1 MQTQV
6 TEAGPF
12 ERLLKIQLGEEEL
25 EEAKIVAARK
35 LSKELKVKGFRP
47 GKIPRQIVERMV
59 GADALRSEAI
69 DGVLPNAVGDALEKE
84 ELNPVTRP
92 AITSIEDIEGG
103 GVEVDVMI
111 TLWPSIEAV
120 PDFAG
125 RKVEVELAPV
135 SQQAIDEQIDRL
147 RGQYATLE
155 DVNRPAQTGDFVMID
170 LSASI
175 DGELVE
181 DAGATDLLY
190 EVGSTSFI
198 DGLDELLE
206 GASADE
212 TKTGTGVLPEG
223 FGEHGGDEVVLS
235 ALIKAVRAKN
245 LPDVTDDWV
254 QDVSEF
260 ETIDELTSMLRH
272 NMTEM
277 AKATARSDF
286 QDRVMADLVADLS
299 LELPQSLI
307 DTEAD
312 ASIHNLGHRL
322 HEQGID
328 LANFLQITG
337 QSEEEFVAESK
348 TQAIRSLMTR
358 VLLEGVARVESLE
371 VDDEEIR
378 DAITGLAAQ
387 GEQSPDELYDEF
399 AADGRLDTLSGDIL
413 RRKALSAIMSAVV
426 AVDEDG
432 NTIDLEPAP
441 ADSDGDNES
450 DSERGT
456 TESSV
461 DNGVE
466 ESSDE

>member
-212 TKTGTGVLPEG
+212 TKTGTT
-223 FGEHGGDEVVLS
+223 VVTAAVFCLFEMGASSGS
-235 ALIKAVRAKN
+235 A
-245 LPDVTDDWV
+245 
-254 QDVSEF
+254 
-260 ETIDELTSMLRH
+260 
-272 NMTEM
+272 
-277 AKATARSDF
+277 
-286 QDRVMADLVADLS
+286 
-299 LELPQSLI
+299 
-307 DTEAD
+307 
-312 ASIHNLGHRL
+312 
-322 HEQGID
+322 
-328 LANFLQITG
+328 
-337 QSEEEFVAESK
+337 
-348 TQAIRSLMTR
+348 
-358 VLLEGVARVESLE
+358 
-371 VDDEEIR
+371 
-378 DAITGLAAQ
+378 
-387 GEQSPDELYDEF
+387 
-399 AADGRLDTLSGDIL
+399 
-413 RRKALSAIMSAVV
+413 
-426 AVDEDG
+426 
-432 NTIDLEPAP
+432 
-441 ADSDGDNES
+441 
-450 DSERGT
+450 
-456 TESSV
+456 
-461 DNGVE
+461 
-466 ESSDE
+466 